1 MGEIYLELF
10 SDNGQPIFCETEL
23 LNWLSLNLQYFN
35 WWKEW
40 FGVVFFGVVLD
51 RLCCGAVLRDSNGK
65 FIMVFSR
72 RFGFCSVLQAK
83 LWGIMEKDS
92 FRSEEH
98 SGIDLSGNTNAK
110 HDISNNTQVPVKGL
124 SIKLVNSVS
133 KGSNAAKTKNKS
145 MLPTSKASP
154 ISTPKISKPASTTPT
169 KPVTPASS
177 TRKGSS
183 PSLTMRQITSI
194 EDKSLIK
201 KQVIG

>member
-1 MGEIYLELF
+1 
-10 SDNGQPIFCETEL
+10 
-23 LNWLSLNLQYFN
+23 
-35 WWKEW
+35 
-40 FGVVFFGVVLD
+40 
-51 RLCCGAVLRDSNGK
+51 
-65 FIMVFSR
+65 
-72 RFGFCSVLQAK
+72 
-83 LWGIMEKDS
+83 
-92 FRSEEH
+92 
-98 SGIDLSGNTNAK
+98 
-110 HDISNNTQVPVKGL
+110 
-124 SIKLVNSVS
+124 VS